1 MTRLFWKT
9 IRLVSAAGIC
19 LALSFAFAPFVLGDV
34 QQREIA
40 VRVGGLACPF
50 CVYGLEK
57 HLGRLPGV
65 ESVETDL
72 AHGQVVL
79 RIEKNGNPP
88 TEERIREAV
97 KRAGFTVIEIRG
109 GTSSG
114 IGDGVD

>member
-1 MTRLFWKT
+1 MTRLFLKT
-9 IRLVSAAGIC
+9 LPLVSAAGIC
-19 LALSFAFAPFVLGDV
+19 LALSVVFPSLVFGDV

-50 CVYGLEK
+50 CAYGLEK

-88 TEERIREAV
+88 TEEQIREAV

-109 GTSSG
+109 GSGSG